1 MRSLLLRYPERIW
14 SECGHW
20 LNLAGEWTPTEDLT
34 YSLTMQSLVAWKHL
48 FKPISEAKLR
58 GEFVPQ
64 WRDGKVVWV
73 RPEEVELPPAPEDQA
88 TPSPR

>member
-1 MRSLLLRYPERIW
+1 MMNWSDKNSDMAGTQAAMLRATRKAI
-14 SECGHW
+14 
-20 LNLAGEWTPTEDLT
+20 N
-34 YSLTMQSLVAWKHL
+34 
-48 FKPISEAKLR
+48 EAKLR
-58 GEFVPQ
+58 GELVPQ